1 MSLNNVDT
9 TRLAY
14 DRFLEYDRLSRLYPA
29 VHGFNPTPLGFCAF
43 GLTLFVY
50 SMIMAGATV
59 PQGTSPAAAMGLA
72 LFYGGLM
79 QLIAGLGEY
88 RIGNNF
94 YGLMFCSYAG
104 YWLSLGALYVTGSF
118 GFTTINAAATV
129 STAGG
134 YVDGSVLA
142 KSFGIFYL
150 GWTIFT
156 LLLLIASF
164 RTNVFTI
171 LFLFFLLITYI
182 LFTASYF
189 LMDDVNTARAG
200 GAIGIFTGVIGLIS
214 GFAHFLKRDE
224 NAYFEIPVFDVSR
237 RGQPLNGPAT
247 IEIPK

>member
-1 MSLNNVDT
+1 MSHNTVDT

-43 GLTLFVY
+43 ALTLFVY
-50 SMIMAGATV
+50 SMIMCGATV
-59 PQGTSPAAAMGLA
+59 PQGTSAAVAMGLA

-94 YGLMFCSYAG
+94 YGLAFCSYAG
-104 YWLSLGALYVTGSF
+104 YWFSLGALYVQGSF
-118 GFTTINAAATV
+118 IFTGTAAYADTTV
-129 STAGG
+129 Q
-134 YVDGSVLA
+134 A
-142 KSFGIFYL
+142 KAFGIFYL

-189 LMDDVNTARAG
+189 LMGDANTARAA
-200 GAIGIFTGVIGLIS
+200 GAIGIFTAVIGWIS
-214 GFAHFLKRDE
+214 GFAHFLKKDE
-224 NAYFEIPVFDVSR
+224 NAYFEIPVIDVSR
-237 RGQPLNGPAT
+237 RGRPLNGPASV
-247 IEIPK
+247 EIPK